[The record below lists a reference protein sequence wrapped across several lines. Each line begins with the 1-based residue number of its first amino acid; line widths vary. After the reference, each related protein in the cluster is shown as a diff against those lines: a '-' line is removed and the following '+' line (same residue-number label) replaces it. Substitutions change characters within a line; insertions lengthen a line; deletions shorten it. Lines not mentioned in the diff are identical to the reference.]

1 MWKHTHTCELTV
13 YILNKLILWCLV
25 CFDDKV
31 IHKAVL
37 STGASYQDVCGSKF
51 PCQMSAFVT
60 EKASPCVAQS
70 PEDMP
75 VRLFGCRCRKKED
88 KEASIYR
95 IKCIYVNIWT
105 QLVV

>member
-1 MWKHTHTCELTV
+1 M
-13 YILNKLILWCLV
+13 
-25 CFDDKV
+25 
-31 IHKAVL
+31 L

-51 PCQMSAFVT
+51 PRQMSAFVT

-88 KEASIYR
+88 KEA
-95 IKCIYVNIWT
+95 
-105 QLVV
+105 